1 MPPALRFSHF
11 GIFAVDPHA
20 LATFYEDVLA
30 FTRTDSGELPGP
42 DGKLVKLVFL
52 SRDPEEVRIALSLA
66 DLNNA
71 NGINFITK
79 RLKRQSKLWPCEILR
94 QFYFRL
100 HEIVFRPKNFTT
112 QPQSVLFDHAL
123 ICIS

>member
-71 NGINFITK
+71 NGIYFITK

-112 QPQSVLFDHAL
+112 QP
-123 ICIS
+123 